1 MWWVRWSSP
10 APSNAPTELAMTDIF
25 IAILFGIITG
35 YCARPRDKDYVEQ
48 QRIYDERVKE
58 LESKI
63 QYYKE
68 LCKWHVEQKQNAKD
82 TK

>member
-1 MWWVRWSSP
+1 
-10 APSNAPTELAMTDIF
+10 
-25 IAILFGIITG
+25 
-35 YCARPRDKDYVEQ
+35 VEQ
-48 QRIYDERVKE
+48 QRIYDERIKE

>member
-1 MWWVRWSSP
+1 M
-10 APSNAPTELAMTDIF
+10 ELAMTDIF
-25 IAILFGIITG
+25 IAIIFGIITG

-58 LESKI
+58 LEDKI
-63 QYYKE
+63 QYYKQ